1 MENLIK
7 TRTAELDET
16 QKTLKESEERYPL
29 IVEAVNEGVW
39 DWNIQTGEAY
49 FSPIYYKMLGYDK
62 NEFPATIESFKS
74 LIHPDEVEKI
84 EKELQHHIDNNEG
97 YAIDLRLKTKNG
109 KWCWIIT
116 RGKVVESD
124 ENGNP
129 IRMVGTHTDI
139 TKRKQAEE
147 ERDRFFNLSLDMMGI
162 AGFDGYFKQL
172 NPAWQETQFRAN
184 RELMSKPYIE
194 FVHPDDQKSTIKTA
208 QKLTDKQNVLEF
220 DNRYQCKDGSYKWLS
235 WKAYPINSEKLV
247 YTAARDITDQKM
259 AENNIKKSLE
269 EKEVLLREIHHRV
282 KNNLQIIASLLNL
295 QECSENE
302 EIGIILKES
311 MGRIKTMAPIHEKLY
326 QSPTFN
332 DINFKQFTK
341 KLVYDMLYTY
351 GIPTGTIK
359 TKLDIEDININID
372 TAMPL
377 GLIINELVTNSIKYA
392 FPQSEGTIT
401 IILKSLPEEM
411 EPLVADDGIGIPN
424 DIDPENTETL
434 GLRLVITLIN
444 QLEGELKVDRDN
456 GTEFKIIF

>member
-1 MENLIK
+1 M
-7 TRTAELDET
+7 
-16 QKTLKESEERYPL
+16 
-29 IVEAVNEGVW
+29 
-39 DWNIQTGEAY
+39 
-49 FSPIYYKMLGYDK
+49 
-62 NEFPATIESFKS
+62 
-74 LIHPDEVEKI
+74 
-84 EKELQHHIDNNEG
+84 
-97 YAIDLRLKTKNG
+97 KTKNG
-109 KWCWIIT
+109 KWCWILT

-172 NPAWQETQFRAN
+172 NPAWQKTLGWTN

-247 YTAARDITDQKM
+247 YTAVRDITDQKM

-302 EIGIILKES
+302 EIGIIL
-311 MGRIKTMAPIHEKLY
+311 R
-326 QSPTFN
+326 
-332 DINFKQFTK
+332 
-341 KLVYDMLYTY
+341 
-351 GIPTGTIK
+351 
-359 TKLDIEDININID
+359 
-372 TAMPL
+372 
-377 GLIINELVTNSIKYA
+377 
-392 FPQSEGTIT
+392 
-401 IILKSLPEEM
+401 
-411 EPLVADDGIGIPN
+411 
-424 DIDPENTETL
+424 
-434 GLRLVITLIN
+434 
-444 QLEGELKVDRDN
+444 
-456 GTEFKIIF
+456 